1 MKLVDFGRVRHVPRV
16 FVAVVVVGYWR
27 VLHGFPKI
35 NYVKSNISAK
45 RPAVQLARLVLPV
58 RLVRLVRPVR
68 PVRLVAAVVVVDL
81 RVLRG
86 CHYLVGPIRSIE
98 LKFFCY

>member
-1 MKLVDFGRVRHVPRV
+1 M
-16 FVAVVVVGYWR
+16 VVVVGYWR
-27 VLHGFPKI
+27 VLHDFPKI

-58 RLVRLVRPVR
+58 RLVRLVLPVLPVR